1 MFLKM
6 LIFVHVEKHSENIDN
21 IIMHWKESSDHNYLT
36 MQNLLKSKDFSW
48 ALFLGHLLIEK
59 LLKAHYVKKHQ
70 IHAVFTHDLL
80 RLARKAELNLTD
92 ELEEW
97 LDEISTFNLNARYDN
112 YKQEFYKLCTKEFT
126 ELWIARIENIRTWL
140 IREL

>member
-1 MFLKM
+1 MFLKL
-6 LIFVHVEKHSENIDN
+6 LIFVHVEKHSENIDS

-59 LLKAHYVKKHQ
+59 LLKAHYVKKHR

-97 LDEISTFNLNARYDN
+97 LDEISTFNLNARYDSYN
-112 YKQEFYKLCTKEFT
+112 QEFYKLCTKEFT
-126 ELWIARIENIRTWL
+126 ELWIVRIENIRRWL

>member
-1 MFLKM
+1 M
-6 LIFVHVEKHSENIDN
+6 LIFVHVEKHLENIDS
-21 IIMHWKESSDHNYLT
+21 IVKHWKESSDQNYLT

-70 IHAVFTHDLL
+70 IHAIFTHDLL
-80 RLARKAELNLTD
+80 RLARKAELDLTGD
-92 ELEEW
+92 VEEW

-112 YKQEFYKLCTKEFT
+112 YKQDFYKLCTQAFT
-126 ELWIARIENIRTWL
+126 ELWIIRIENIRTWL
-140 IREL
+140 IRQL